1 MMSFSPPAVMH
12 RGRGFFMPKLCGNP
26 GQETQGTPRGK
37 PRGCS
42 GLVEGASGTLNVYTL
57 TYYMWSLPAGC
68 EPRADGFGG
77 EGSDEGLPMTTF
89 FTRRTALGVA
99 VAGALSALTACAS
112 DIRPLAGGTGS
123 ASPSEAATASENAT
137 ASVSA
142 SASPSAATSPSAS
155 AGASAA
161 SGLPSSGKSYKGA
174 MKFDSYEKTGE
185 YVPAS
190 ATNPAENMPKPVP
203 PANMKEHSVDGAYAF
218 LSFWLASL
226 NYLMMT
232 GDPHPI
238 EIVYHDGYGWEKYPS
253 TIKLYASGAG
263 WVYGT
268 ETPYIVELLTDAPRE
283 VPGSDNTRFIWEG
296 YSYMDPKMM
305 RHFRNQPEKAT
316 SADESKKKV
325 ARFRLE
331 YKDGKWELSSAA

>member
-1 MMSFSPPAVMH
+1 
-12 RGRGFFMPKLCGNP
+12 
-26 GQETQGTPRGK
+26 
-37 PRGCS
+37 
-42 GLVEGASGTLNVYTL
+42 
-57 TYYMWSLPAGC
+57 
-68 EPRADGFGG
+68 
-77 EGSDEGLPMTTF
+77 MTTF

-112 DIRPLAGGTGS
+112 DIRPLAGSTGS
-123 ASPSEAATASENAT
+123 ASPSEAATTSESAS
-137 ASVSA
+137 ASASAGA
-142 SASPSAATSPSAS
+142 SASPSASAPAS
-155 AGASAA
+155 ASAA
-161 SGLPSSGKSYKGA
+161 SGLPSSGKSYKGP

-190 ATNPAENMPKPVP
+190 ATQMAQNMPKPVP

-232 GDPHPI
+232 GNPGPI

-253 TIKLYASGAG
+253 TIKLYASGLG

-283 VPGSDNTRFIWEG
+283 VPGSNNTRFIWEG

-305 RHFRNQPEKAT
+305 RHYNGQPEKAT

-325 ARFRLE
+325 ARFRLD

>member
-1 MMSFSPPAVMH
+1 M
-12 RGRGFFMPKLCGNP
+12 GGGFFLPKRCQNSA
-26 GQETQGTPRGK
+26 ETQGTPRGK
-37 PRGCS
+37 LNKCS
-42 GLVEGASGTLNVYTL
+42 ELAEGASGTLNVYTL

-68 EPRADGFGG
+68 EPRTDGFVG
-77 EGSDEGLPMTTF
+77 EESDEGLLMTTF

-123 ASPSEAATASENAT
+123 ASPSEAATASET
-137 ASVSA
+137 ASASASASASPSVSA
-142 SASPSAATSPSAS
+142 SAS
-155 AGASAA
+155 ASAA
-161 SGLPSSGKSYKGA
+161 SGLPSSGKSYKGP

-190 ATNPAENMPKPVP
+190 VTHKAENMPKPVP

-232 GDPHPI
+232 GNPGPI
-238 EIVYHDGYGWEKYPS
+238 ETVYHDGYGWEKYPS
-253 TIKLYASGAG
+253 TIKLYASGLG

-283 VPGSDNTRFIWEG
+283 VPGSNNTRFIWEG

-305 RHFRNQPEKAT
+305 RHYNGQPEKAT

-325 ARFRLE
+325 ARFRLD

>member
-1 MMSFSPPAVMH
+1 MEIQGILRRKP
-12 RGRGFFMPKLCGNP
+12 GRWP
-26 GQETQGTPRGK
+26 GSSEGT
-37 PRGCS
+37 
-42 GLVEGASGTLNVYTL
+42 SGTLNVYTL
-57 TYYMWSLPAGC
+57 TYYMWSLPAGR
-68 EPRADGFGG
+68 ELRTDGFGG

-123 ASPSEAATASENAT
+123 ASPSEAAATSESASAV
-137 ASVSA
+137 ASASA
-142 SASPSAATSPSAS
+142 SASPS
-155 AGASAA
+155 ASAA
-161 SGLPSSGKSYKGA
+161 SGLPSSGKSYKGP
-174 MKFDSYEKTGE
+174 MKFDSYEKNGE

-203 PANMKEHSVDGAYAF
+203 PANIKEHSVDGAYAF

-232 GDPHPI
+232 GDPGPI
-238 EIVYHDGYGWEKYPS
+238 ENIYYKGYGWEKYQS

-268 ETPYIVELLTDAPRE
+268 ETPYIVELLTDVPRE

-296 YSYMDPKMM
+296 YLYMDPKMV
-305 RHFRNQPEKAT
+305 RHYKNQPEKPA

-331 YKDGKWELSSAA
+331 YKDDKWELSSAA

>member
-1 MMSFSPPAVMH
+1 MA
-12 RGRGFFMPKLCGNP
+12 
-26 GQETQGTPRGK
+26 
-37 PRGCS
+37 
-42 GLVEGASGTLNVYTL
+42 EGASGTLNVYTL

-68 EPRADGFGG
+68 EPRTDGFGG

-112 DIRPLAGGTGS
+112 DIRPLAGSTGS
-123 ASPSEAATASENAT
+123 ASPSEAATASEA
-137 ASVSA
+137 ASASASA
-142 SASPSAATSPSAS
+142 SASPSASAS
-155 AGASAA
+155 ASASAA

-174 MKFDSYEKTGE
+174 MKFDSFEKTGE
-185 YVPAS
+185 YVPAT
-190 ATNPAENMPKPVP
+190 ATHKAENMPKPVP

-232 GDPHPI
+232 GDPGPI
-238 EIVYHDGYGWEKYPS
+238 EVVYHEGYGIEKYPS
-253 TIKLYASGAG
+253 TLKLYATGLG

-305 RHFRNQPEKAT
+305 RHYNGQPEKAT

>member
-1 MMSFSPPAVMH
+1 MH
-12 RGRGFFMPKLCGNP
+12 RGRGFLFAETLPELCGNP
-26 GQETQGTPRGK
+26 GNTQGK
-37 PRGCS
+37 LNKCS
-42 GLVEGASGTLNVYTL
+42 ELAEGASGTLNVYTL

-68 EPRADGFGG
+68 EPRTDGFVG
-77 EGSDEGLPMTTF
+77 EESDEGLLMTTF

-99 VAGALSALTACAS
+99 FAGALSALTACAS

-123 ASPSEAATASENAT
+123 ASPSEAATASET
-137 ASVSA
+137 ASASASA
-142 SASPSAATSPSAS
+142 SASPSASAPAS
-155 AGASAA
+155 ASAA

-174 MKFDSYEKTGE
+174 MKFDSYEKNGE

-226 NYLMMT
+226 NYLLMT
-232 GDPHPI
+232 GDMGPI
-238 EIVYHDGYGWEKYPS
+238 DTVYHKGYAWEEYSSIFKV
-253 TIKLYASGAG
+253 YALGAG

-296 YSYMDPKMM
+296 YLYMDPKMV
-305 RHFRNQPEKAT
+305 RHYKNQPEKPA

-331 YKDGKWELSSAA
+331 YKDDKWELSSAA

>member
-1 MMSFSPPAVMH
+1 
-12 RGRGFFMPKLCGNP
+12 
-26 GQETQGTPRGK
+26 
-37 PRGCS
+37 
-42 GLVEGASGTLNVYTL
+42 
-57 TYYMWSLPAGC
+57 
-68 EPRADGFGG
+68 
-77 EGSDEGLPMTTF
+77 MTTF

-112 DIRPLAGGTGS
+112 DIRPLAGSTGS
-123 ASPSEAATASENAT
+123 ASPSEAATTSE
-137 ASVSA
+137 SA
-142 SASPSAATSPSAS
+142 SASAS
-155 AGASAA
+155 AGASASPSASAPASASVA
-161 SGLPSSGKSYKGA
+161 SGLPSSGKSYKGP

-190 ATNPAENMPKPVP
+190 ATQMAQNMPKPVP

-232 GDPHPI
+232 GNPAPI
-238 EIVYHDGYGWEKYPS
+238 EHIYYNGYGWEKYQS

-283 VPGSDNTRFIWEG
+283 VPGSNNTAFIWEG
-296 YSYMDPKMM
+296 LAHMDPKMK
-305 RHFRNQPEKAT
+305 RHYRSQPDKET
-316 SADESKKKV
+316 SAEESKKKV

-331 YKDGKWELSSAA
+331 YKDDKWELSSAA

>member
-1 MMSFSPPAVMH
+1 MH
-12 RGRGFFMPKLCGNP
+12 RGRGFLFAETLPELCGNP
-26 GQETQGTPRGK
+26 GNTQGK
-37 PRGCS
+37 LNKCS
-42 GLVEGASGTLNVYTL
+42 ELAEGASGTLNVYTL

-68 EPRADGFGG
+68 EPRTDGFVG
-77 EGSDEGLPMTTF
+77 EESDEGLLMTTF

-99 VAGALSALTACAS
+99 FAGALSALTACAS

-123 ASPSEAATASENAT
+123 ASPSEAATASET
-137 ASVSA
+137 ASASASASASPSVSA
-142 SASPSAATSPSAS
+142 SAS
-155 AGASAA
+155 ASAA
-161 SGLPSSGKSYKGA
+161 SGLPSSGKSYKGP

-226 NYLMMT
+226 NYLLMT
-232 GDPHPI
+232 GDMGPI
-238 EIVYHDGYGWEKYPS
+238 DTVYHKGYAWEEYSSIFKV
-253 TIKLYASGAG
+253 YALGAG

-296 YSYMDPKMM
+296 YLYMDPKMV
-305 RHFRNQPEKAT
+305 RHYKNQPEKPA

-331 YKDGKWELSSAA
+331 YKDDKWELSSAA

>member
-1 MMSFSPPAVMH
+1 
-12 RGRGFFMPKLCGNP
+12 
-26 GQETQGTPRGK
+26 
-37 PRGCS
+37 
-42 GLVEGASGTLNVYTL
+42 
-57 TYYMWSLPAGC
+57 
-68 EPRADGFGG
+68 
-77 EGSDEGLPMTTF
+77 MTTF

-112 DIRPLAGGTGS
+112 DIRPLAGSTGS
-123 ASPSEAATASENAT
+123 ASPSEAATTSESA
-137 ASVSA
+137 SA
-142 SASPSAATSPSAS
+142 SASPSASTVASAS
-155 AGASAA
+155 ASAA

-174 MKFDSYEKTGE
+174 MKFDSYEKSGE

-226 NYLMMT
+226 NYLLMT
-232 GDPHPI
+232 GDMGPI
-238 EIVYHDGYGWEKYPS
+238 DTVYHKGYAWEEYSSIFKV
-253 TIKLYASGAG
+253 YALGAG

-296 YSYMDPKMM
+296 YLYMDPKMV
-305 RHFRNQPEKAT
+305 RHYKNQPEKPA

-331 YKDGKWELSSAA
+331 YKDDKWELSSAA

>member
-1 MMSFSPPAVMH
+1 M
-12 RGRGFFMPKLCGNP
+12 GGGFFLPKRCHSSVKALPELCGNP
-26 GQETQGTPRGK
+26 GNTQGNPAAVRG
-37 PRGCS
+37 
-42 GLVEGASGTLNVYTL
+42 LAEGASGTLNVYTL

-68 EPRADGFGG
+68 EPRADGFVG

-123 ASPSEAATASENAT
+123 ASPSEAATASETASAS
-137 ASVSA
+137 ASVST
-142 SASPSAATSPSAS
+142 SASPSASAS
-155 AGASAA
+155 ASAA
-161 SGLPSSGKSYKGA
+161 SGLPSSGKSYKGP

-203 PANMKEHSVDGAYAF
+203 PANIKEHSVDGAYAF

-232 GDPHPI
+232 GDPAPI
-238 EIVYHDGYGWEKYPS
+238 EHIYYNGYGWEKYQS

-305 RHFRNQPEKAT
+305 RHYRNQPEKAT
-316 SADESKKKV
+316 SADEAKKRV

>member
-1 MMSFSPPAVMH
+1 
-12 RGRGFFMPKLCGNP
+12 
-26 GQETQGTPRGK
+26 
-37 PRGCS
+37 
-42 GLVEGASGTLNVYTL
+42 
-57 TYYMWSLPAGC
+57 
-68 EPRADGFGG
+68 
-77 EGSDEGLPMTTF
+77 MTTF
-89 FTRRTALGVA
+89 FTRRTALGVVA
-99 VAGALSALTACAS
+99 AGALSALTACAS
-112 DIRPLAGGTGS
+112 DIRPLADGTGS
-123 ASPSEAATASENAT
+123 ASPSEAATASET
-137 ASVSA
+137 ASA
-142 SASPSAATSPSAS
+142 SASESAS

-161 SGLPSSGKSYKGA
+161 SGLRSSGKSYKGA
-174 MKFDSYEKTGE
+174 IKFDSYEKTGE

-238 EIVYHDGYGWEKYPS
+238 EIVYHEGYGWEKYPS

-296 YSYMDPKMM
+296 YLYMDPKMV
-305 RHFRNQPEKAT
+305 RHYKNQPEKPA

-331 YKDGKWELSSAA
+331 YKDDKWELSSAA

>member
-1 MMSFSPPAVMH
+1 MH
-12 RGRGFFMPKLCGNP
+12 RGRGFLCVGTVLKFCRNS
-26 GQETQGTPRGK
+26 GESQGTPRGK
-37 PRGCS
+37 PSGCS
-42 GLVEGASGTLNVYTL
+42 GSAEGASGTLNVYTL
-57 TYYMWSLPAGC
+57 TYYMRSLPAGY
-68 EPRADGFGG
+68 ELRADGFGG
-77 EGSDEGLPMTTF
+77 EESDEGLPMTTF

-112 DIRPLAGGTGS
+112 DIRPLAGSTGS
-123 ASPSEAATASENAT
+123 ASPSEAATTSESA
-137 ASVSA
+137 SA
-142 SASPSAATSPSAS
+142 SASPSASAPAS
-155 AGASAA
+155 ASAA

-174 MKFDSYEKTGE
+174 MKFDSYEKNGE

-232 GDPHPI
+232 GDPGPI
-238 EIVYHDGYGWEKYPS
+238 EVVYHDGYGIEKYPG
-253 TIKLYASGAG
+253 TLKLYASGLG

-305 RHFRNQPEKAT
+305 RHYEGQPEKAT

>member
-1 MMSFSPPAVMH
+1 
-12 RGRGFFMPKLCGNP
+12 
-26 GQETQGTPRGK
+26 
-37 PRGCS
+37 
-42 GLVEGASGTLNVYTL
+42 
-57 TYYMWSLPAGC
+57 
-68 EPRADGFGG
+68 
-77 EGSDEGLPMTTF
+77 MTTF

-99 VAGALSALTACAS
+99 VAGSLSALTACAS
-112 DIRPLAGGTGS
+112 DIRPLAGSTGA
-123 ASPSEAATASENAT
+123 ASPSEAATTSESA
-137 ASVSA
+137 SA
-142 SASPSAATSPSAS
+142 SASPSASAPASAS
-155 AGASAA
+155 VA
-161 SGLPSSGKSYKGA
+161 SGLPSSGKSYKGP

-203 PANMKEHSVDGAYAF
+203 PANIKEHSVDGAYAF

-232 GDPHPI
+232 GDPGPI
-238 EIVYHDGYGWEKYPS
+238 ENIYYKGYGWEKYQS

-296 YSYMDPKMM
+296 FSYMDPKMI
-305 RHFRNQPEKAT
+305 RHYRSQPEKAT
-316 SADESKKKV
+316 NADESKKKV
-325 ARFRLE
+325 ARFRLD

>member
-1 MMSFSPPAVMH
+1 MVFTC
-12 RGRGFFMPKLCGNP
+12 RF
-26 GQETQGTPRGK
+26 
-37 PRGCS
+37 
-42 GLVEGASGTLNVYTL
+42 
-57 TYYMWSLPAGC
+57 
-68 EPRADGFGG
+68 EPRADGFVG
-77 EGSDEGLPMTTF
+77 EESDEGLPMTTF

-112 DIRPLAGGTGS
+112 DIRPLAGSTGS
-123 ASPSEAATASENAT
+123 ASPSEAATTSE
-137 ASVSA
+137 SA
-142 SASPSAATSPSAS
+142 SASAS
-155 AGASAA
+155 AGASASPSASAPASASVA
-161 SGLPSSGKSYKGA
+161 SGLPSSGKSYKGP

-190 ATNPAENMPKPVP
+190 ATQMAQNMPKPVP

-232 GDPHPI
+232 GNPGPI

-253 TIKLYASGAG
+253 TIKLYASGLG

-283 VPGSDNTRFIWEG
+283 VPGSNNTRFIWEG

-305 RHFRNQPEKAT
+305 RHYNGQPEKAT

-325 ARFRLE
+325 ARFRLD

>member
-1 MMSFSPPAVMH
+1 
-12 RGRGFFMPKLCGNP
+12 
-26 GQETQGTPRGK
+26 
-37 PRGCS
+37 
-42 GLVEGASGTLNVYTL
+42 
-57 TYYMWSLPAGC
+57 
-68 EPRADGFGG
+68 
-77 EGSDEGLPMTTF
+77 MTTF
-89 FTRRTALGVA
+89 FTRRTVLGVA

-123 ASPSEAATASENAT
+123 ASPSEAATASET
-137 ASVSA
+137 ASA
-142 SASPSAATSPSAS
+142 SASASTSASPSPSAS
-155 AGASAA
+155 ASASAA
-161 SGLPSSGKSYKGA
+161 SGKSYKGP

-232 GDPHPI
+232 GNPAPI
-238 EIVYHDGYGWEKYPS
+238 EHIYYNGYGWEKYQS

-305 RHFRNQPEKAT
+305 RHYRNQPEKAT
-316 SADESKKKV
+316 SADESKKRV

>member
-1 MMSFSPPAVMH
+1 
-12 RGRGFFMPKLCGNP
+12 
-26 GQETQGTPRGK
+26 
-37 PRGCS
+37 
-42 GLVEGASGTLNVYTL
+42 
-57 TYYMWSLPAGC
+57 
-68 EPRADGFGG
+68 
-77 EGSDEGLPMTTF
+77 MTTF

-123 ASPSEAATASENAT
+123 ASPSEAATASETASAS
-137 ASVSA
+137 ASVST
-142 SASPSAATSPSAS
+142 SASPSASAS
-155 AGASAA
+155 ASAT
-161 SGLPSSGKSYKGA
+161 SGLPSSGKSYKGP

-226 NYLMMT
+226 NYLLMT
-232 GDPHPI
+232 GDMGPI
-238 EIVYHDGYGWEKYPS
+238 DTVYHKGYAWEEYSSIFKV
-253 TIKLYASGAG
+253 YALGAG

-296 YSYMDPKMM
+296 YLYMDPKMV
-305 RHFRNQPEKAT
+305 RHYKNQPEKPA

-331 YKDGKWELSSAA
+331 YKDSKWELSSAA

>member
-1 MMSFSPPAVMH
+1 MVFTC
-12 RGRGFFMPKLCGNP
+12 RF
-26 GQETQGTPRGK
+26 
-37 PRGCS
+37 
-42 GLVEGASGTLNVYTL
+42 
-57 TYYMWSLPAGC
+57 
-68 EPRADGFGG
+68 EPRADGFVG

-112 DIRPLAGGTGS
+112 DIRPLAGSTGS
-123 ASPSEAATASENAT
+123 ASPSEAATTSESA
-137 ASVSA
+137 SA
-142 SASPSAATSPSAS
+142 SASPSASAPAS
-155 AGASAA
+155 ASAA
-161 SGLPSSGKSYKGA
+161 SGLPSSGKSYKGP

-232 GDPHPI
+232 GNPAPI
-238 EIVYHDGYGWEKYPS
+238 EHIYYNGYGWEKYQS

-305 RHFRNQPEKAT
+305 RHYRNQPEKAT
-316 SADESKKKV
+316 SADESKKRV

>member
-1 MMSFSPPAVMH
+1 MH
-12 RGRGFFMPKLCGNP
+12 RGRGFLFAETLPELCGNP
-26 GQETQGTPRGK
+26 GNTQGK
-37 PRGCS
+37 LNKCS
-42 GLVEGASGTLNVYTL
+42 ELAEGASGTLNVYTL

-68 EPRADGFGG
+68 EPRTDGFVG
-77 EGSDEGLPMTTF
+77 EESDEGLLMTTF

-99 VAGALSALTACAS
+99 FAGALSALTACAS

-123 ASPSEAATASENAT
+123 ASPSEAATASET
-137 ASVSA
+137 ASASASASASPSVSA
-142 SASPSAATSPSAS
+142 SAS
-155 AGASAA
+155 ASAA

-174 MKFDSYEKTGE
+174 MKFDSYEKSGE

-226 NYLMMT
+226 NYLLMT
-232 GDPHPI
+232 GDMGPI
-238 EIVYHDGYGWEKYPS
+238 DTVYHKGYAWEEYSSIFKV
-253 TIKLYASGAG
+253 YALGAG

-296 YSYMDPKMM
+296 YLYMDPKMV
-305 RHFRNQPEKAT
+305 RHYKNQPEKPA

-331 YKDGKWELSSAA
+331 YKDDKWELSSAA

>member
-1 MMSFSPPAVMH
+1 
-12 RGRGFFMPKLCGNP
+12 
-26 GQETQGTPRGK
+26 
-37 PRGCS
+37 
-42 GLVEGASGTLNVYTL
+42 
-57 TYYMWSLPAGC
+57 MWSLPAGC
-68 EPRADGFGG
+68 EPRTDGFVG
-77 EGSDEGLPMTTF
+77 EESDEGLLMTTF

-99 VAGALSALTACAS
+99 VAGTLSALTACAS
-112 DIRPLAGGTGS
+112 DIRPLAGGTDS
-123 ASPSEAATASENAT
+123 ASPSEAATASET
-137 ASVSA
+137 ASASASA
-142 SASPSAATSPSAS
+142 SASPSPSAS
-155 AGASAA
+155 ASASASAA
-161 SGLPSSGKSYKGA
+161 SGLPSSGKSYKGP

-190 ATNPAENMPKPVP
+190 VTHKAENMPKPVP

-226 NYLMMT
+226 NYLLMT
-232 GDPHPI
+232 GDMGPI
-238 EIVYHDGYGWEKYPS
+238 DTVYHKGYAWEEYSSIFKV
-253 TIKLYASGAG
+253 YALGAG

-296 YSYMDPKMM
+296 FSYMDPKMV
-305 RHFRNQPEKAT
+305 RHYRNQPEKAT

>member
-1 MMSFSPPAVMH
+1 MVFTC
-12 RGRGFFMPKLCGNP
+12 RF
-26 GQETQGTPRGK
+26 
-37 PRGCS
+37 
-42 GLVEGASGTLNVYTL
+42 
-57 TYYMWSLPAGC
+57 
-68 EPRADGFGG
+68 EPRADGFVG
-77 EGSDEGLPMTTF
+77 EGSDEGLPMITF

-112 DIRPLAGGTGS
+112 DIRPLAGSTGS
-123 ASPSEAATASENAT
+123 ASPSEAATTSESA
-137 ASVSA
+137 SA
-142 SASPSAATSPSAS
+142 SASPSASAPAS
-155 AGASAA
+155 ASAA
-161 SGLPSSGKSYKGA
+161 SGLPSSGKSYKGP

-190 ATNPAENMPKPVP
+190 ATQMAQNMPKPVP

-232 GDPHPI
+232 GNPGPI

-253 TIKLYASGAG
+253 TIKLYASGLG

-283 VPGSDNTRFIWEG
+283 VPGSNNTRFIWEG

-305 RHFRNQPEKAT
+305 RHYNGQPEKAT

-325 ARFRLE
+325 ARFRLD

>member
-1 MMSFSPPAVMH
+1 MVFTC
-12 RGRGFFMPKLCGNP
+12 RF
-26 GQETQGTPRGK
+26 
-37 PRGCS
+37 
-42 GLVEGASGTLNVYTL
+42 
-57 TYYMWSLPAGC
+57 
-68 EPRADGFGG
+68 EPRADGFVG

-112 DIRPLAGGTGS
+112 DIRPLAGSTGS
-123 ASPSEAATASENAT
+123 ASPSEAATTSE
-137 ASVSA
+137 SA
-142 SASPSAATSPSAS
+142 SASASLSAS
-155 AGASAA
+155 APASASVA
-161 SGLPSSGKSYKGA
+161 SGLPSSGKSYKGP

-190 ATNPAENMPKPVP
+190 ATQMAQNMPKPVP

-232 GDPHPI
+232 GNPGPI

-253 TIKLYASGAG
+253 TIKLYASGLG

-283 VPGSDNTRFIWEG
+283 VPGSNNTRFIWEG

-305 RHFRNQPEKAT
+305 RHYNGQPEKAT

-325 ARFRLE
+325 ARFRLD

>member
-1 MMSFSPPAVMH
+1 
-12 RGRGFFMPKLCGNP
+12 
-26 GQETQGTPRGK
+26 
-37 PRGCS
+37 
-42 GLVEGASGTLNVYTL
+42 
-57 TYYMWSLPAGC
+57 
-68 EPRADGFGG
+68 
-77 EGSDEGLPMTTF
+77 MTTF

-99 VAGALSALTACAS
+99 AAGALSALTACAS

-123 ASPSEAATASENAT
+123 ASPSEAATASET
-137 ASVSA
+137 ASETASASA
-142 SASPSAATSPSAS
+142 SASPSASAS
-155 AGASAA
+155 ASVA
-161 SGLPSSGKSYKGA
+161 SGLPSSGKSYKGP

-232 GDPHPI
+232 GNPGPI

-253 TIKLYASGAG
+253 TIKLYASGLG

-283 VPGSDNTRFIWEG
+283 VPGSNNTRFIWEG

-305 RHFRNQPEKAT
+305 RHYNGQPEKAT

-325 ARFRLE
+325 ARFRLD

>member
-1 MMSFSPPAVMH
+1 MVFTC
-12 RGRGFFMPKLCGNP
+12 RF
-26 GQETQGTPRGK
+26 
-37 PRGCS
+37 
-42 GLVEGASGTLNVYTL
+42 
-57 TYYMWSLPAGC
+57 
-68 EPRADGFGG
+68 EPRADGFVG

-112 DIRPLAGGTGS
+112 DIRPLAGSTGS
-123 ASPSEAATASENAT
+123 ASPSEAATTSESA
-137 ASVSA
+137 SA
-142 SASPSAATSPSAS
+142 SASPSASAPAS
-155 AGASAA
+155 ASAA

-174 MKFDSYEKTGE
+174 MKFDSYEKNGE

-226 NYLMMT
+226 NYLLMT
-232 GDPHPI
+232 GDMGPI
-238 EIVYHDGYGWEKYPS
+238 DTVYHKGYAWEEYSSIFKV
-253 TIKLYASGAG
+253 YALGAG

-305 RHFRNQPEKAT
+305 RHYEGQPEKAT

>member
-1 MMSFSPPAVMH
+1 M
-12 RGRGFFMPKLCGNP
+12 R
-26 GQETQGTPRGK
+26 
-37 PRGCS
+37 
-42 GLVEGASGTLNVYTL
+42 
-57 TYYMWSLPAGC
+57 SLPAGY
-68 EPRADGFGG
+68 ELRADGFGG
-77 EGSDEGLPMTTF
+77 EESDEGLPMTTF

-112 DIRPLAGGTGS
+112 DIRPLADSSETASAAAS
-123 ASPSEAATASENAT
+123 AST
-137 ASVSA
+137 
-142 SASPSAATSPSAS
+142 SASPSASTVASAS
-155 AGASAA
+155 ASAA

-174 MKFDSYEKTGE
+174 MKFDSYEKSGE

-226 NYLMMT
+226 NYLLMT
-232 GDPHPI
+232 GDMGPI
-238 EIVYHDGYGWEKYPS
+238 DTVYHKGYAWEEYSSIFKV
-253 TIKLYASGAG
+253 YALGAG

-296 YSYMDPKMM
+296 YLYMDPKMV
-305 RHFRNQPEKAT
+305 RHYKNQPEKPA

-331 YKDGKWELSSAA
+331 YKDDKWELSSAA

>member
-1 MMSFSPPAVMH
+1 MEIQGILRRKP
-12 RGRGFFMPKLCGNP
+12 GRWP
-26 GQETQGTPRGK
+26 GSSEGT
-37 PRGCS
+37 
-42 GLVEGASGTLNVYTL
+42 SGTLNVYTL
-57 TYYMWSLPAGC
+57 TYYMWSLPAGR
-68 EPRADGFGG
+68 ELRTDGFGG

-123 ASPSEAATASENAT
+123 ASPSEAAATSESA
-137 ASVSA
+137 SA
-142 SASPSAATSPSAS
+142 SASPSASAPASAS
-155 AGASAA
+155 VA

-174 MKFDSYEKTGE
+174 MKFDSYEKNGE

-203 PANMKEHSVDGAYAF
+203 PANMKDHSVDGAYAF

-226 NYLMMT
+226 NYLLMT
-232 GDPHPI
+232 GDMGPI
-238 EIVYHDGYGWEKYPS
+238 DTVYHKGYAWEEYSSIFKV
-253 TIKLYASGAG
+253 YALGAG

-296 YSYMDPKMM
+296 YLYMDPKMV
-305 RHFRNQPEKAT
+305 RHYKNQPEKPA

>member
-1 MMSFSPPAVMH
+1 
-12 RGRGFFMPKLCGNP
+12 
-26 GQETQGTPRGK
+26 
-37 PRGCS
+37 
-42 GLVEGASGTLNVYTL
+42 
-57 TYYMWSLPAGC
+57 
-68 EPRADGFGG
+68 
-77 EGSDEGLPMTTF
+77 MTTF

-112 DIRPLAGGTGS
+112 DIRPLAGSTGS
-123 ASPSEAATASENAT
+123 ASPSEAATTSESA
-137 ASVSA
+137 SA
-142 SASPSAATSPSAS
+142 SASPSASAPAS
-155 AGASAA
+155 ASAA

-174 MKFDSYEKTGE
+174 MKFDSYEKNGE

-226 NYLMMT
+226 NHLMIT
-232 GDPHPI
+232 GDPEPI
-238 EIVYHDGYGWEKYPS
+238 EMVYYKGYGWEKYQS

-268 ETPYIVELLTDAPRE
+268 ETPYIVELLTDAPRA
-283 VPGSDNTRFIWEG
+283 VPGSNNTAFIWEG
-296 YSYMDPKMM
+296 LAHMDPKMI
-305 RHFRNQPEKAT
+305 RHYRNQPEKAT
-316 SADESKKKV
+316 SAEESKKKV

-331 YKDGKWELSSAA
+331 YKDDKWELSSAA

>member
-1 MMSFSPPAVMH
+1 MEIQGILRRKP
-12 RGRGFFMPKLCGNP
+12 GRWP
-26 GQETQGTPRGK
+26 G
-37 PRGCS
+37 S
-42 GLVEGASGTLNVYTL
+42 SEGASGTLNVYTL
-57 TYYMWSLPAGC
+57 TYYMRSLPAGC
-68 EPRADGFGG
+68 ELRADGFGG
-77 EGSDEGLPMTTF
+77 EESDEGLPMTTF

-112 DIRPLAGGTGS
+112 DIRPLADSTGS
-123 ASPSEAATASENAT
+123 ASPSEAATASETASAA

-142 SASPSAATSPSAS
+142 SPSAS
-155 AGASAA
+155 ESASAA

-174 MKFDSYEKTGE
+174 IKFDSYEKTGE

-226 NYLMMT
+226 NYLLMT
-232 GDPHPI
+232 GDMGPI
-238 EIVYHDGYGWEKYPS
+238 DTVYHKGYAWEEYSSIFKV
-253 TIKLYASGAG
+253 YALGAG

-296 YSYMDPKMM
+296 YLYMDPKMV
-305 RHFRNQPEKAT
+305 RHYKNQPEKPA

-331 YKDGKWELSSAA
+331 YKDDKWELSSAA

>member
-1 MMSFSPPAVMH
+1 MEIQGILRRKP
-12 RGRGFFMPKLCGNP
+12 GRWP
-26 GQETQGTPRGK
+26 G
-37 PRGCS
+37 S
-42 GLVEGASGTLNVYTL
+42 SEGASGTLNVYTL
-57 TYYMWSLPAGC
+57 TYYMRSLPAGC

-112 DIRPLAGGTGS
+112 DIRPLAGSTGS
-123 ASPSEAATASENAT
+123 ASPSEAATASETASAA

-142 SASPSAATSPSAS
+142 SPSAS
-155 AGASAA
+155 ESASAA

-174 MKFDSYEKTGE
+174 IKFDSYEKTGE

-226 NYLMMT
+226 NYLLMT
-232 GDPHPI
+232 GDMGPI
-238 EIVYHDGYGWEKYPS
+238 DTVYHKGYAWEEYSSIFKV
-253 TIKLYASGAG
+253 YALGAG

-296 YSYMDPKMM
+296 YLYMDPKMV
-305 RHFRNQPEKAT
+305 RHYKNQPEKPA

-331 YKDGKWELSSAA
+331 YKDDKWELSSAA

>member
-1 MMSFSPPAVMH
+1 MVFTC
-12 RGRGFFMPKLCGNP
+12 RF
-26 GQETQGTPRGK
+26 
-37 PRGCS
+37 
-42 GLVEGASGTLNVYTL
+42 
-57 TYYMWSLPAGC
+57 
-68 EPRADGFGG
+68 EPRADGFVG

-112 DIRPLAGGTGS
+112 DIRPLAGSTGS
-123 ASPSEAATASENAT
+123 ASPSEAATTSESA
-137 ASVSA
+137 SA
-142 SASPSAATSPSAS
+142 SASPSASAPASAS
-155 AGASAA
+155 VA
-161 SGLPSSGKSYKGA
+161 SGLPSSGKSYKGP

-190 ATNPAENMPKPVP
+190 ATQMAQNMPKPVP

-226 NYLMMT
+226 NYLLMT
-232 GDPHPI
+232 GDMGPI
-238 EIVYHDGYGWEKYPS
+238 DTVYHKGYAWEEYSSIFKV
-253 TIKLYASGAG
+253 YALGAG

-296 YSYMDPKMM
+296 YLYMDPKMV
-305 RHFRNQPEKAT
+305 RHYKNQPEKPA

-331 YKDGKWELSSAA
+331 YKDDKWELSSAA

>member
-1 MMSFSPPAVMH
+1 
-12 RGRGFFMPKLCGNP
+12 
-26 GQETQGTPRGK
+26 
-37 PRGCS
+37 
-42 GLVEGASGTLNVYTL
+42 
-57 TYYMWSLPAGC
+57 MWSLPAGC
-68 EPRADGFGG
+68 EPRADGFVGD
-77 EGSDEGLPMTTF
+77 GSDEGLPMTTF

-123 ASPSEAATASENAT
+123 ASPS
-137 ASVSA
+137 A
-142 SASPSAATSPSAS
+142 SAS
-155 AGASAA
+155 ASAA
-161 SGLPSSGKSYKGA
+161 SGLPSSGKSYKGP

-203 PANMKEHSVDGAYAF
+203 PANIKEHSVDGAYAF

-232 GDPHPI
+232 GNPAPI
-238 EIVYHDGYGWEKYPS
+238 EHIYYNGYGWEKYQS

-305 RHFRNQPEKAT
+305 RHYRNQPEKAT
-316 SADESKKKV
+316 SADESKKRV

>member
-1 MMSFSPPAVMH
+1 MH
-12 RGRGFFMPKLCGNP
+12 RGRGFLFAETLPELCGNP
-26 GQETQGTPRGK
+26 GNTQGK
-37 PRGCS
+37 LNKCS
-42 GLVEGASGTLNVYTL
+42 ELAEGASGTLNVYTL

-68 EPRADGFGG
+68 EPRTDGFVG
-77 EGSDEGLPMTTF
+77 EESDEGLLMTTF

-99 VAGALSALTACAS
+99 FAGALSALTACAS

-123 ASPSEAATASENAT
+123 ASPSEAATASET
-137 ASVSA
+137 ASASASASASPSVSA
-142 SASPSAATSPSAS
+142 SAS
-155 AGASAA
+155 ASAA
-161 SGLPSSGKSYKGA
+161 SGLPSSGKSYKGP

-190 ATNPAENMPKPVP
+190 VTHKAENMPKPVP

-232 GDPHPI
+232 GDMGPI
-238 EIVYHDGYGWEKYPS
+238 DTVYHKGYAWEEYSSIFKV
-253 TIKLYASGAG
+253 YALGAG

-296 YSYMDPKMM
+296 YLYMDPKMV
-305 RHFRNQPEKAT
+305 RHYKNQPEKPA

-331 YKDGKWELSSAA
+331 YKDDKWELSSAA

>member
-1 MMSFSPPAVMH
+1 
-12 RGRGFFMPKLCGNP
+12 
-26 GQETQGTPRGK
+26 
-37 PRGCS
+37 
-42 GLVEGASGTLNVYTL
+42 
-57 TYYMWSLPAGC
+57 
-68 EPRADGFGG
+68 
-77 EGSDEGLPMTTF
+77 MTTF

-99 VAGALSALTACAS
+99 VAGALSALAACAS

-123 ASPSEAATASENAT
+123 ASPWEAATASES
-137 ASVSA
+137 ASASASA
-142 SASPSAATSPSAS
+142 SASPSAATSASAS
-155 AGASAA
+155 ASVSAA

-190 ATNPAENMPKPVP
+190 ATNPAEHMPKPVP

-232 GDPHPI
+232 GDPGPI
-238 EIVYHDGYGWEKYPS
+238 EVVYYEGYGIEKYPS
-253 TIKLYASGAG
+253 TLKLYATGLG

-305 RHFRNQPEKAT
+305 RHYNGQPEKAT

>member
-1 MMSFSPPAVMH
+1 MVFTC
-12 RGRGFFMPKLCGNP
+12 RF
-26 GQETQGTPRGK
+26 
-37 PRGCS
+37 
-42 GLVEGASGTLNVYTL
+42 
-57 TYYMWSLPAGC
+57 
-68 EPRADGFGG
+68 EPRADGFVG
-77 EGSDEGLPMTTF
+77 EGFDEGLPMTTF

-99 VAGALSALTACAS
+99 VTGALSALTACAS
-112 DIRPLAGGTGS
+112 DIRPLAGSTGS
-123 ASPSEAATASENAT
+123 ASPSEAATTSE
-137 ASVSA
+137 SA
-142 SASPSAATSPSAS
+142 SASAS
-155 AGASAA
+155 AGASASASASVA
-161 SGLPSSGKSYKGA
+161 SGLPSSGKSYKGP

-190 ATNPAENMPKPVP
+190 ATQMAQNMPKPVP

-226 NYLMMT
+226 NYLLMT
-232 GDPHPI
+232 GDMGPI
-238 EIVYHDGYGWEKYPS
+238 DTVYHKGYAWEEYSSIFKV
-253 TIKLYASGAG
+253 YALGAG

-305 RHFRNQPEKAT
+305 RHYNGQPEKAT

-325 ARFRLE
+325 ARFRLD